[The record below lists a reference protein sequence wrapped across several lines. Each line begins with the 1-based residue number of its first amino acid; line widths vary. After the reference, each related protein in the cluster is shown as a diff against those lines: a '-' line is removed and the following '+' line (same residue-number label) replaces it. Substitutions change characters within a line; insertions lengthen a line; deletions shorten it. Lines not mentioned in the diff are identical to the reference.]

1 MLIRRIEIRNFKK
14 LLGPIIF
21 DGLKDGLNIIAGDN
35 EEGKSTLLHAIK
47 AGIFQKHNSKGQN
60 INDFKPFKRAVRPEV
75 TIELEYNQKNYSIR
89 KGFCLK
95 ANAEFRSPE
104 GIVEGSEAEEKIREL
119 FGLNLSDKGKKSE
132 QDHGIW
138 GLLWLEQGVA
148 GTGLNTSDG
157 GKETLMRALESDLSH
172 ITGGQRGRLLQKRI
186 EKQYL
191 TFYTQKNADERGDLL
206 KAVESLEKKQA
217 EYDQCRGTY
226 AEYDKKLQKLQEV
239 LYQLQQFEKNKTFE
253 TTQKEHEQLV
263 QDRQKAEKL
272 RLELN
277 TVNAENVSASMELEN
292 LEKEL
297 DNRNKLVQRRTETA
311 AKITAYSEEL
321 ETLKAQDKEF
331 SAKADELEKHI
342 KQLQEEMQRLDILC
356 KTVEKVTECSTLEK
370 QKEEIAARITYLTEL
385 AKEYNE
391 ATKTGKEIAIDN
403 TVLEKLKTLNNNL
416 LRAEAQ
422 ATAIATKVK
431 LSPKSGFEAKINDRT
446 YAQQELILTEETKI
460 ELENW
465 GEISITP
472 GGKDT
477 AEINRSLLNA
487 RNSMDKMLKELN
499 VSTISDAEQLAN
511 KKRELE
517 VKKSSIMGTLQQYGG
532 RTAIEQQKEKLKQV
546 EEKLEVLKQELTN
559 APILDSGDSL
569 DELRIAFDKLNQS
582 LQTSLKSFDKSREEC
597 VISTKACNK
606 KEAELNAAQDAL
618 RELEVRMNEYTQES
632 EAILQQ
638 RLKDAKMKALEVH
651 TKLQQ
656 KKEESFKLDES
667 SLKEKEEQTKRTL
680 RNIEQNIQN
689 LRESKIKL
697 SAEIDAH
704 GLSGLGEQLQRLEG
718 ELEIATQRLSQLRL
732 RAQALK
738 LLNETLIQAETESR
752 SRILQPVV
760 NLMRPHMERI
770 FPASELSLDEST
782 FEIARLNREGVE
794 EEYHSLSL
802 GTKEQLSVLTRIAMA
817 KLLKDQGQP
826 SLLVL
831 DDVLVYSDDGRF
843 SIMKQ
848 IIQETAK
855 ELQVIILTCR
865 LRDYEDML
873 EANVIRFPRAQL
885 ASL

>member
-1 MLIRRIEIRNFKK
+1 MLIRRIEVRNFKK
-14 LLGPIIF
+14 LLGPVIF

-47 AGIFQKHNSKGQN
+47 AGIFQKHNSKTQN

-75 TIELEYNQKNYSIR
+75 TIELEYNKKNYSIR
-89 KGFCLK
+89 KGFLIK

-104 GIVEGSEAEEKIREL
+104 GIVEGSEAEDKIREL
-119 FGLNLSDKGKKSE
+119 FGLTEKGKKPE
-132 QDHGIW
+132 QDQGIW

-148 GTGLNTSDG
+148 GTGLKPTDG
-157 GKETLMRALESDLSH
+157 GKETLMRALENDLSQ
-172 ITGGQRGRLLQKRI
+172 ITGGQKGRLLQKRI

-191 TFYTQKNADERGDLL
+191 TYYTQKTVDERGDLL
-206 KAVESLEKKQA
+206 KAVESLNNKQK
-217 EYDQCRGTY
+217 ELDQCLATH

-239 LYQLQQFEKNKTFE
+239 LDQLQQFEKDKTFE
-253 TTQKEHEQLV
+253 TTQKLHEQLV
-263 QDRQKAEKL
+263 QERQKAEKL

-277 TVNAENVSASMELEN
+277 TVNAENVSASMELAN

-297 DNRNKLVQRRTETA
+297 DNRNKLVQRRAETA
-311 AKITAYSEEL
+311 SKITSFADEL
-321 ETLKAQDKEF
+321 EILKAQDKDL
-331 SAKADELEKHI
+331 SAKTDELAKVI
-342 KQLQEEMQRLDILC
+342 KELQEKKQRLDVLC
-356 KTVEKVTECSTLEK
+356 KTAEKVNECAILEK
-370 QKEEIAARITYLTEL
+370 QKEELVARITYLTEL
-385 AKEYNE
+385 AKEYND
-391 ATKTGKEIAIDN
+391 ATRTSKEIAIDN
-403 TVLEKLKTLNNNL
+403 AVLEKLKALNNNL
-416 LRAEAQ
+416 LKAEAQ

-431 LSPKSGFEAKINDRT
+431 LFPKSGLEAKIGEKT
-446 YAQQELILTEETKI
+446 YTEQELILTEETKM
-460 ELENW
+460 ELQNW

-477 AEINRSLLNA
+477 AEINRNLLSI
-487 RNSMDKMLKELN
+487 RDSMNKMLSDLN
-499 VSTISDAEQLAN
+499 VKSISEAEQLAN
-511 KKRELE
+511 KKLELE
-517 VKKSSIMGTLQQYGG
+517 VKKSSIMGTLNQHGG
-532 RTAIEQQKEKLKQV
+532 RTAIEQQKERLKQV
-546 EEKLEVLKQELTN
+546 EEKIELLKKELTN
-559 APILDSGDSL
+559 APILDSGNSL
-569 DELRIAFDKLNQS
+569 DELRLEFDKLNQS
-582 LQTSLKSFDKSREEC
+582 LQTSMKSFDKSREEC
-597 VISTKACNK
+597 VVSSKACNK
-606 KEAELNAAQDAL
+606 KEAELNAAQDSL
-618 RELEVRMNEYTQES
+618 RELEVRMVEYTEES

-656 KKEESFKLDES
+656 KKEESSKLNES
-667 SLKEKEEQTKRTL
+667 DLKEKEEQAKRTL
-680 RNIEQNIQN
+680 RTIEQNIQN

-718 ELEIATQRLSQLRL
+718 EVEIATQRLSQLRM

-738 LLNETLIQAETESR
+738 LLHETLQQAETESR
-752 SRILQPVV
+752 SKILQPVLT
-760 NLMRPHMERI
+760 LMRPHMERI
-770 FPASELSLDEST
+770 FPSSELSLDENT
-782 FEIARLNREGVE
+782 FEIAHLMREGVQ
-794 EEYHSLSL
+794 EEYQTLSL
-802 GTKEQLSVLTRIAMA
+802 GTKEQLSVLARIAMA

-843 SIMKQ
+843 SMMKQ